1 MICKRKGIAYLVL
14 FVVLFCAVFCGLV
27 LSSES
32 AHAVDKNV
40 ECGNIQIQNA
50 QNASITPISNNAQNQ
65 NANNHL
71 ENNNYSQSANNLFA
85 GNNQYKSAKA
95 VESANTASEST
106 DIFVRID
113 AYLADAVMMAHF
125 PAMSV
130 TIVDKDSVL
139 MSKTYGEC
147 ESTDVPF
154 LLGSVSKSFTALCIM
169 QLSEQGKIDI
179 NAPLSTY
186 LKDVKD
192 ADRITIL
199 QLLNHT
205 SGLGEYQN
213 LTNCKITDKQGVHLY
228 SNVNYSLLGE
238 VIESVSGETYEE
250 YVTRH
255 IFQPLSMTQSA
266 TNLEQSKANGLIQGY
281 ENWFGVNTKTAP
293 KYPKDDNAWIT
304 MSAGYLS
311 ASTADLGRY
320 LQMYLRGGEG
330 IISAQSI
337 HDMFYKN
344 VYVENTIPYSYGMGW
359 TLMGAPLLQPT
370 LRHSGWVETGMATI
384 YIFPESGIGVAM
396 AINANDYFVGKD
408 MMDRIDW
415 GVALML
421 TGDAP
426 NEIGENE
433 YATKH
438 FLISLAYIVVLIISI
453 LPLCLL
459 SVYKKRL
466 SKGKMWKRIAVLLAL
481 HLLLPVIIL
490 LVPTFVSTPL
500 WVVMAF
506 VPDLFTCIVASSC
519 LLFIGGVVKTAMLI
533 ANRKAGMTV

>member
-1 MICKRKGIAYLVL
+1 MTFNSKGVAYLL
-14 FVVLFCAVFCGLV
+14 IFVVLFGAICCGISSQTAYAVEGSTENGYTTSV
-27 LSSES
+27 NAQYENTPNEYIPNG
-32 AHAVDKNV
+32 NV
-40 ECGNIQIQNA
+40 ENTVSADLFSKIDEY
-50 QNASITPISNNAQNQ
+50 
-65 NANNHL
+65 L
-71 ENNNYSQSANNLFA
+71 E
-85 GNNQYKSAKA
+85 
-95 VESANTASEST
+95 
-106 DIFVRID
+106 
-113 AYLADAVMMAHF
+113 DAVKKAHF

-130 TIVDKDSVL
+130 TIVDKDNVL

-169 QLSEQGKIDI
+169 QLVEQGKVDL

-186 LKDVKD
+186 LQGVKD

-205 SGLGEYQN
+205 SGLGEHQN
-213 LTNCKITDKQGVHLY
+213 LTNCKITEKQGVHLY

-238 VIESVSGETYEE
+238 VIERVSGETYEV
-250 YVTRH
+250 YVKSH
-255 IFQPLSMTQSA
+255 VFEPLGMTKSA
-266 TNLEQSKANGLIQGY
+266 TGYEHSKANGLIDGH
-281 ENWFGVNTKTAP
+281 ENWFGVNTKTTP

-304 MSAGYLS
+304 TAAGYLS

-330 IISAQSI
+330 IISIGSI

-344 VYVENTIPYSYGMGW
+344 VYVDGSIPYSYGMGW
-359 TLMGAPLLQPT
+359 TLINEPLKQPT
-370 LRHSGWVETGMATI
+370 LRHSGWVETGMSTV

-396 AINANDYFVGKD
+396 AINTNDYFVGKD

-421 TGDAP
+421 TGDEP
-426 NEIGENE
+426 NEIGKNE

-438 FLISLAYIVVLIISI
+438 FLLDLAYIVVLIVAI
-453 LPLCLL
+453 LPLCLI
-459 SVYKKRL
+459 SIYKKRL
-466 SKGKMWKRIAVLLAL
+466 SKGKMWKKITLLLLL
-481 HLLLPVIIL
+481 HVLLPVIIL
-490 LVPTFVSTPL
+490 LVPTFVSTPM

-506 VPDLFTCIVASSC
+506 VPDLFTCIIASSC
-519 LLFIGGVVKTAMLI
+519 LLFVGGVVKSAMLI
-533 ANRKAGMTV
+533 AQKIRSFGK